1 MENSDKQQVV
11 QAVNL
16 PDATTDSL
24 MLSKL
29 VTFVLLMV
37 WLGLTA
43 SAFFIRSFVPC
54 LHLVFFFVFHVFSSC
69 FLFCELT
76 HSES

>member
-54 LHLVFFFVFHVFSSC
+54 LHLVFFFCASC
-69 FLFCELT
+69 FFILFSFL
-76 HSES
+76 